1 MKSRH
6 FMFSDDADLF
16 NALEF
21 DWFVRTCKFKLYVHH
36 HGSTID
42 ELMDNLAGTF
52 YIEITKQ
59 DYERLQSWSQ
69 SET

>member
-6 FMFSDDADLF
+6 FIFSDDADLF
-16 NALEF
+16 NELDF
-21 DWFVRTCKFKLYVHH
+21 DDFVRSFEFKLYAHH
-36 HGSTID
+36 HGSSID
-42 ELMDNLAGTF
+42 ELMDNLAGTY

-69 SET
+69 GTP

>member
-6 FMFSDDADLF
+6 FIFSDDADLF
-16 NALEF
+16 NELDF
-21 DWFVRTCKFKLYVHH
+21 DDFVRSFEFKLYVHTH
-36 HGSTID
+36 SSSLD
-42 ELMDNLAGTF
+42 ELMDNLAGTY

-69 SET
+69 GTT

>member
-6 FMFSDDADLF
+6 FISGYDVDLF
-16 NALEF
+16 NEIDF
-21 DWFVRTCKFKLYVHH
+21 DDFVRSFEFKLYVHH

-42 ELMDNLAGTF
+42 ELMENLRGTF
-52 YIEITKQ
+52 YMEITKQ

>member
-6 FMFSDDADLF
+6 FIFSDDADLF
-16 NALEF
+16 NELDF
-21 DWFVRTCKFKLYVHH
+21 DDFVRSFEFNLYVHH
-36 HGSTID
+36 HGSSID
-42 ELMDNLAGTF
+42 ELMDNLAGTY

-69 SET
+69 GTT

>member
-6 FMFSDDADLF
+6 FIFSDDADLF
-16 NALEF
+16 YGLEF
-21 DWFVRTCKFKLYVHH
+21 DWFVRSCKFKLYVHH
-36 HGSTID
+36 HGSSID
-42 ELMDNLAGTF
+42 ELMDNLAGTY

-69 SET
+69 GTP

>member
-6 FMFSDDADLF
+6 FIFSDDADLF
-16 NALEF
+16 NELDF
-21 DWFVRTCKFKLYVHH
+21 DDFVRSFEFKLYSHTH
-36 HGSTID
+36 QSSID

-69 SET
+69 GET